1 MAESPILFFFSL
13 SLSLS
18 LSKPLS
24 LFSSLTLSLS
34 LLARYAPL
42 GPWKKTK
49 QKTFRPSFSG

>member
-34 LLARYAPL
+34 ARSL
-42 GPWKKTK
+42 RSSWTLEKNKTK
-49 QKTFRPSFSG
+49 NV